1 MKNYDGI
8 DLTMTPDGDLDIG
21 SNGDI
26 NNTEKDQI
34 VSLQQKI
41 ISLLKSETGD
51 WIDHPTLAVNL
62 SSFVGE
68 PNTREN
74 AKRMETQIKNAL
86 IGARIVEKQDLK
98 VRVNAVGQTRVA
110 IEIVVSARPTVF
122 NSISREL
129 EMTFF
134 FNSSDGRVNWSPRS
148 FGGI

>member
-8 DLTMTPDGDLDIG
+8 DLLMTPDGDLDLG

-34 VSLQQKI
+34 ASLQQKI

-62 SSFVGE
+62 NSFIGE

-86 IGARIVEKQDLK
+86 IGTKIVEKQDLK
-98 VRVNAVGQTRVA
+98 VRVNAVGRTRVA
-110 IEIVVSARPTVF
+110 IEIVVSARPTAF

-129 EMTFF
+129 ELTFF
-134 FNSSDGRVNWSPRS
+134 FSSSDGRVNWSPRS